1 MAETVASWVRVNIG
15 LAATIMALV
24 GTIIGGV
31 VAATAWLASVH
42 HLEKR
47 VDVLRT
53 DVNTMRSIMEDNR
66 KVVGDVRRQLEAT
79 DAALKEGLGR
89 VDERL
94 KSMEKAK

>member
-1 MAETVASWVRVNIG
+1 MAETVASWVRTNLGVAVT
-15 LAATIMALV
+15 LMALV

-47 VDVLRT
+47 VDVLRAE
-53 DVNTMRSIMEDNR
+53 VNVIRATMEDNR